1 MLSFIK
7 KSKNITLWGLI
18 LPIFLLAVTI
28 NAANA
33 SDTHTVYCYV
43 GEDRIGEL
51 SANRIDDVYWV
62 TLKSVAELLNMRLS
76 SIGDEVVVKNNN
88 LTVRV
93 VKNSSAARIENRLV
107 SLTEIPREI
116 NGSLCLGDRS
126 LNALFQ
132 RALGKKPN
140 AFVSFRKEYDLST
153 SSVSEGI
160 INNEPIVYNG
170 SVVRTERRTGA
181 APIAKDKPN
190 DNLAQ
195 ISEIRWSRSQQKI
208 RVVLA
213 CVGTKEPVLKKETNR
228 IIVSSAVFPSGSR
241 SQEEDRIQLK
251 EEGASLIFSGKWQKA
266 DILVLE
272 NPKRIMIE
280 FTFGDI
286 APQTKNEPEIK
297 EVDINEH
304 IEINIPENSNIVV
317 LDPGHGGQDP
327 GAVANGVLEKNVNLA
342 IALKLENALKSKGIQ
357 VRLTRR
363 TDVYLKLAER
373 TEMANRLNAEVFV
386 SIHANALPK
395 GRSAKGFEI
404 YLMAL
409 PTDNDA
415 LELAKFENRELVDG
429 KTTSTAS
436 DSKTQLLLSILGDMQ
451 QNNKII
457 ESTELAEVLYKAGN
471 QSGLPMRRVAQAPFF
486 VLRGA
491 AMSAILLETGF
502 LTDKAEAKL
511 LTQANYQ
518 QKIAD
523 SMALGIVNYMR
534 GK

>member
-1 MLSFIK
+1 MPSFIK
-7 KSKNITLWGLI
+7 NLAKITLWGLI
-18 LPIFLLAVTI
+18 LPIFLLVITI
-28 NAANA
+28 NVANA
-33 SDTHTVYCYV
+33 SELHTVYCYV

-62 TLKSVAELLNMRLS
+62 SIRRVAELLKMSLS
-76 SIGDEVVVKNNN
+76 SFGDEVVVKNNN
-88 LTVRV
+88 LTVKV
-93 VKNSSAARIENRLV
+93 VKNATAARIGNRLV
-107 SLTEIPREI
+107 SLTEFPREI
-116 NGSLCLGDRS
+116 NGSLCLGERS
-126 LNALFQ
+126 LNVLFQ
-132 RALGKKPN
+132 RALGKNPN
-140 AFVSFRKEYDLST
+140 SFVSFRKEYDSSA
-153 SSVSEGI
+153 SSVTASKI
-160 INNEPIVYNG
+160 NEPIIYNV
-170 SVVRTERRTGA
+170 SDVRTERQSE
-181 APIAKDKPN
+181 AKSIKTDNTN

-228 IIVSSAVFPSGSR
+228 IIVSSATFPSGSR

-251 EEGASLIFSGKWQKA
+251 EEGTSLIFSGKWQKA
-266 DILVLE
+266 DIMVLE
-272 NPKRIMIE
+272 KPKRIMIE
-280 FTFGDI
+280 FTFDDLV
-286 APQTKNEPEIK
+286 PQTRKEPEIIEANIDEYK
-297 EVDINEH
+297 
-304 IEINIPENSNIVV
+304 EINIPGNSNIVV

-342 IALKLENALKSKGIQ
+342 IALKLESALKSRGVQ

-363 TDVYLKLAER
+363 TDVYLTLAER

-415 LELAKFENRELVDG
+415 LELAKFENRELVNG
-429 KTTSTAS
+429 KTNSAAS

-451 QNNKII
+451 QNYKII

-471 QSGLPMRRVAQAPFF
+471 QASLPMRRVAQAPFF

-491 AMSAILLETGF
+491 GMPAILLETGF
-502 LTDKAEAKL
+502 LTDRAEAKL
-511 LTQANYQ
+511 LTQADYQ
-518 QKIAD
+518 QKIANA
-523 SMALGIVNYMR
+523 MALGIFNYMR
-534 GK
+534 R

>member
-1 MLSFIK
+1 MHDYNK
-7 KSKNITLWGLI
+7 KLKNIILWGLV

-33 SDTHTVYCYV
+33 SDAYTVFCYA

-62 TLKSVAELLNMRLS
+62 TLKSVAELLKMKLS
-76 SIGDEVVVKNNN
+76 SMGDEVYVSNNN

-93 VKNSSAARIENRLV
+93 VKNASAARIGNRLV

-116 NGSLCLGDRS
+116 NGSLCLGERS

-132 RALGKKPN
+132 RALGKN
-140 AFVSFRKEYDLST
+140 SNSFVSFRLEYDFST
-153 SSVSEGI
+153 SSASENNS
-160 INNEPIVYNG
+160 NNEHILYNG
-170 SVVRTERRTGA
+170 SVVRTERQTKA
-181 APIAKDKPN
+181 APGEKNKP
-190 DNLAQ
+190 DDTFAQ

-213 CVGTKEPVLKKETNR
+213 CVGTKEPILKKETDK
-228 IIVSSAVFPSGSR
+228 ITVSSAIFPSGAR
-241 SQEEDRIQLK
+241 SEAEDKIQLK
-251 EEGASLIFSGKWQKA
+251 EEGSSLIFSGKWKKA
-266 DILVLE
+266 DIMVLN

-280 FTFGDI
+280 FTFDEGVQ
-286 APQTKNEPEIK
+286 QTQSRKEPEEADTSEYK
-297 EVDINEH
+297 EL
-304 IEINIPENSNIVV
+304 NIPVSNNIVV

-327 GAVANGVLEKNVNLA
+327 GAVANGVQEKNVNLA
-342 IALKLENALKSKGIQ
+342 IALKLEGALQSKGIQ

-429 KTTSTAS
+429 KASSTAS

-471 QSGLPMRRVAQAPFF
+471 QSSLPMRRVAQAPFF

-491 AMSAILLETGF
+491 AMPAILLETGF

-511 LTQANYQ
+511 LTQADYQ
-518 QKIAD
+518 QKIANA
-523 SMALGIVNYMR
+523 MALGIINYMR
-534 GK
+534 RK